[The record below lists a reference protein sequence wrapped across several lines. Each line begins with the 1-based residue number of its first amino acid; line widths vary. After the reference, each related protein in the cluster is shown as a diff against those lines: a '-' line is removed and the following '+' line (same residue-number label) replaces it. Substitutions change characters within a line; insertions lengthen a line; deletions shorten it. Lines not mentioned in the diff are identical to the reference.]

1 MATSDSE
8 PVLRAIASNRKA
20 RHEYEILD
28 ELECGITLTGTEVK
42 SLRQGQCSLAEAYA
56 YFRRGEL
63 WLMNA
68 TIPEYRQGNIHNHP
82 PTRERK
88 LLAHKRELAA
98 WDKRVKERGVTIVP
112 LDALIEN
119 FRMGTMEGLGIGYEM
134 LRQDNPGLIYCEI
147 SGFGRTGPYAERAG
161 FDLIAQ
167 GMSGLMAITGEGPGR
182 PPVKVGAPVSDI
194 VAGIL
199 AAMGVCA
206 AYAHKQKTGEG
217 QKVDT
222 SLFEAGIALTYWQS
236 AIAFATGQ
244 SPGPLGSAHPLNA
257 PYQAFRTA
265 DGWINVG
272 AANQRNW
279 ERMLSI
285 LGRPELQDDPRFATN
300 EKRMHN
306 LPSLVEALTAVFE
319 EQPAAHWL
327 AALDSAGVPAGPVL
341 SIAEMLQDPQ
351 AAAREMVPEVA
362 HPVAGRVRT
371 IGAPV
376 KFSQTPCAVTEPAPT
391 LGQHTRDVLGEFGYD
406 GAEIERLIR
415 DKVVIG

>member
-1 MATSDSE
+1 
-8 PVLRAIASNRKA
+8 
-20 RHEYEILD
+20 
-28 ELECGITLTGTEVK
+28 
-42 SLRQGQCSLAEAYA
+42 
-56 YFRRGEL
+56 
-63 WLMNA
+63 
-68 TIPEYRQGNIHNHP
+68 
-82 PTRERK
+82 
-88 LLAHKRELAA
+88 
-98 WDKRVKERGVTIVP
+98 
-112 LDALIEN
+112 
-119 FRMGTMEGLGIGYEM
+119 
-134 LRQDNPGLIYCEI
+134 
-147 SGFGRTGPYAERAG
+147 
-161 FDLIAQ
+161 
-167 GMSGLMAITGEGPGR
+167 MAITGEGPGR

-279 ERMLSI
+279 ERMLSV
-285 LGRPELQDDPRFATN
+285 LGRPDLQDDPRFATN

-319 EQPAAHWL
+319 QQPTAHWL

-351 AAAREMVPEVA
+351 AAAREMVPEVT
-362 HPVAGRVRT
+362 HPVAGKVRA

-376 KFSQTPCAVTEPAPT
+376 KFSRTACEVKQPAPT
-391 LGQHTRDVLGEFGYD
+391 LGQHTREVLGEFGYD

>member
-1 MATSDSE
+1 MA
-8 PVLRAIASNRKA
+8 P
-20 RHEYEILD
+20 
-28 ELECGITLTGTEVK
+28 
-42 SLRQGQCSLAEAYA
+42 
-56 YFRRGEL
+56 RRYGPLSGMKVIE
-63 WLMNA
+63 
-68 TIPEYRQGNIHNHP
+68 
-82 PTRERK
+82 
-88 LLAHKRELAA
+88 LAHIMSGPACGMMLADMCADVIKVEKPDGDDSRRFLPPAIEGEAAAFMMMNRNKRGMVLDLKTEDGKAILRTLAS
-98 WDKRVKERGVTIVP
+98 RS
-112 LDALIEN
+112 DALIEN
-119 FRMGTMEGLGIGYEM
+119 FRMGTMEGLGVGYET
-134 LRQDNPGLIYCEI
+134 LRQGNPGLIYCEI

-206 AYAHKQKTGEG
+206 AYAHKQITGEG

>member
-1 MATSDSE
+1 MA
-8 PVLRAIASNRKA
+8 P
-20 RHEYEILD
+20 
-28 ELECGITLTGTEVK
+28 
-42 SLRQGQCSLAEAYA
+42 
-56 YFRRGEL
+56 RRYGPLSGMKVIE
-63 WLMNA
+63 
-68 TIPEYRQGNIHNHP
+68 
-82 PTRERK
+82 
-88 LLAHKRELAA
+88 LAHIMSGPACGMMLADMGADVIKVEKPDGDDSRRFLPPAIEGEAAAFMMMNRNKRGM
-98 WDKRVKERGVTIVP
+98 V
-112 LDALIEN
+112 LDLKTEDGKAILRTLVSHSDVLIEN
-119 FRMGTMEGLGIGYEM
+119 FRMGTMEGLGIGYEK

-285 LGRPELQDDPRFATN
+285 LGRPDLQDDPRFANN

-319 EQPAAHWL
+319 EQPTAHWL
-327 AALDSAGVPAGPVL
+327 AAFDGAGVPAGPVL

-351 AAAREMVPEVA
+351 AAAREMVPEVT

-406 GAEIERLIR
+406 AAKIERLIR

>member
-1 MATSDSE
+1 MA
-8 PVLRAIASNRKA
+8 P
-20 RHEYEILD
+20 
-28 ELECGITLTGTEVK
+28 
-42 SLRQGQCSLAEAYA
+42 
-56 YFRRGEL
+56 RRYGPLSGMKVIE
-63 WLMNA
+63 
-68 TIPEYRQGNIHNHP
+68 
-82 PTRERK
+82 
-88 LLAHKRELAA
+88 LAHIMSGPACGMMLADMGADVIKVEKPDGDDSRRFLPPAIEGEAAAFMMMNRNKRGMVIDLKTEDGKAILRTLAGRS
-98 WDKRVKERGVTIVP
+98 DV
-112 LDALIEN
+112 LIEN

-206 AYAHKQKTGEG
+206 AYAHKQITGEG

>member
-1 MATSDSE
+1 MA
-8 PVLRAIASNRKA
+8 P
-20 RHEYEILD
+20 
-28 ELECGITLTGTEVK
+28 
-42 SLRQGQCSLAEAYA
+42 
-56 YFRRGEL
+56 RRYGPLSGMKVIE
-63 WLMNA
+63 
-68 TIPEYRQGNIHNHP
+68 
-82 PTRERK
+82 
-88 LLAHKRELAA
+88 LAHIMSGPACGMMLADMGADVIKVEKPDGDDSRRFLPPAIEGEAAAFMMMNRNKRGMVLDLKTEDGKAILRTLAGRS
-98 WDKRVKERGVTIVP
+98 DV
-112 LDALIEN
+112 LIEN
-119 FRMGTMEGLGIGYEM
+119 FRMGTMEGLGIGYET
-134 LRQDNPGLIYCEI
+134 LRRDNPGLIYCEI

-206 AYAHKQKTGEG
+206 AYAHKQITGEG

>member
-1 MATSDSE
+1 MA
-8 PVLRAIASNRKA
+8 P
-20 RHEYEILD
+20 
-28 ELECGITLTGTEVK
+28 
-42 SLRQGQCSLAEAYA
+42 
-56 YFRRGEL
+56 RRYGPLSGMKVIE
-63 WLMNA
+63 
-68 TIPEYRQGNIHNHP
+68 
-82 PTRERK
+82 
-88 LLAHKRELAA
+88 LAHIMSGPACGMMLADMGADVIKVEKPDGDDSRRFLPPAIEGEAAAFMMMNRNKRGM
-98 WDKRVKERGVTIVP
+98 V
-112 LDALIEN
+112 LDLKTEDGKAILRTLVSRSDVLIEN
-119 FRMGTMEGLGIGYEM
+119 FRMGTMEGLGIGYEA

-285 LGRPELQDDPRFATN
+285 LGRPDLQDDPRFANN

-319 EQPAAHWL
+319 EQPTAHWL
-327 AALDSAGVPAGPVL
+327 AAFDGAGVPAGPVL

-351 AAAREMVPEVA
+351 AAAREMVPEVT

-406 GAEIERLIR
+406 AAKIERLIR